1 MSKRTQL
8 TLQRGLESTGA
19 AGRRGPA
26 FAGMTDDDDERM
38 EEELRELDAARPDRP
53 APRVLPKAG
62 AAADAPPKHSLLIK
76 LLMLGDSGVGKTTL
90 LKRYAEGKFDPMI
103 ASTAG
108 VAYETQYVELEGRNI
123 RVDIWDTAGQERFHV
138 ITQAYYAGAHG
149 IVLAYD
155 ASEAGETSFNNIR
168 YWMNA
173 IREHADAH
181 CVKVLLGNKVDKAPK
196 AISHA
201 RGKAVADEYGVGFF
215 ETSAKSG
222 ANVTEAFHSVARE
235 CVLKALAEEGVS
247 VSTESDAEVLA
258 AAATASKGKGK
269 RCAVM

>member
-1 MSKRTQL
+1 
-8 TLQRGLESTGA
+8 
-19 AGRRGPA
+19 
-26 FAGMTDDDDERM
+26 MTDDDDERM

-155 ASEAGETSFNNIR
+155 ASEAGETSFNSEKEVGRGGGGGDGRASAMRRALRLRLAVVGTHVHLAGCAAPAPEI
-168 YWMNA
+168 A
-173 IREHADAH
+173 QHATPPLSPFPRPRA
-181 CVKVLLGNKVDKAPK
+181 
-196 AISHA
+196 
-201 RGKAVADEYGVGFF
+201 
-215 ETSAKSG
+215 
-222 ANVTEAFHSVARE
+222 
-235 CVLKALAEEGVS
+235 
-247 VSTESDAEVLA
+247 
-258 AAATASKGKGK
+258 
-269 RCAVM
+269 CACA

>member
-1 MSKRTQL
+1 
-8 TLQRGLESTGA
+8 
-19 AGRRGPA
+19 
-26 FAGMTDDDDERM
+26 MTDDDDERM
-38 EEELRELDAARPDRP
+38 EEELRELDAAMPDRP

-155 ASEAGETSFNNIR
+155 ASEAGETSFNSEGWGPR
-168 YWMNA
+168 A
-173 IREHADAH
+173 
-181 CVKVLLGNKVDKAPK
+181 
-196 AISHA
+196 
-201 RGKAVADEYGVGFF
+201 
-215 ETSAKSG
+215 
-222 ANVTEAFHSVARE
+222 
-235 CVLKALAEEGVS
+235 ALACPIVHNTMPPRWS
-247 VSTESDAEVLA
+247 LA
-258 AAATASKGKGK
+258 SLTPLPFPPAFVQKLFSG
-269 RCAVM
+269 